1 MNRADL
7 YLLSTPAMTEQV
19 HFCCRL
25 TEKAFLDF
33 KRIHIQT
40 AESIQNE
47 ALDSALWTCKPES
60 FLPHDI
66 GQDITPLPPIIIDS
80 EDLQEQLFSDSNL
93 LILMATK
100 LPANVNRFDRMCI
113 LVPNIEEE
121 IQDARSLYKALK
133 QQGVEVHIHDMR

>member
-40 AESIQNE
+40 SESVQNE
-47 ALDSALWTCKPES
+47 ALDSALWTFKPES

-66 GQDITPLPPIIIDS
+66 GQDVNPLPPIIIDTK
-80 EDLQEQLFSDSNL
+80 DLQKTLFSDSNL
-93 LILMATK
+93 LILMTTN
-100 LPANVNRFDRMCI
+100 LPDNVKDFDRVCI

-121 IQDARSLYKALK
+121 IHDARSLYKALK
-133 QQGVEVHIHDMR
+133 QQNIEVNIHDMR